1 MPLVRWEGSGVI
13 RGDAVR
19 AILHEHSIGVRLQGS
34 FESAWA
40 EQDQGKAPAE
50 MCDLC
55 ETAQPPRCFAEAS
68 TSCRCCAAAVK
79 ELRKHA
85 VHQGAEDVLLYVFDH
100 GKIKDL
106 VADYK
111 GTCPRRGNGRRLLGK
126 GFDLRLWFAS
136 QQPADTPG
144 KKRRRSS
151 NSQPR

>member
-13 RGDAVR
+13 PGALRS
-19 AILHEHSIGVRLQGS
+19 ILHEHSIGVRLQGS

-40 EQDQGKAPAE
+40 EQGQGKAPAE
-50 MCDLC
+50 MCFLC
-55 ETAQPPRCFAEAS
+55 ETAKPPCCFAEAS
-68 TSCRCCAAAVK
+68 MSCRDCDAAVK

-85 VHQGAEDVLLYVFDH
+85 AHQRAEDVLSYALDH
-100 GKIKDL
+100 GKTKDL
-106 VADYK
+106 VTDYK
-111 GTCPRRGNGRRLLGK
+111 GTCPRRGNGRRLLLK